1 MKQIIFLLF
10 LFIWYLPGQA
20 QLQNSKEAALTRDQ
34 KWLLQK
40 TELLYQDKKTDKSL
54 QVFLQQYKT
63 ILASNRHCLS
73 QPATI
78 ATLQLEGERLNT
90 ETTLLKWDV
99 TNDMESGDYIIERR
113 LDHPYGAF
121 DSVGR
126 IAYSFDKA
134 VLKSFHFMDRND
146 YPGKTWYRL
155 RKTGGAHEVKKM
167 VSVDGYNNKVNVF
180 PNPAPTSQVQVQLL
194 HFRPDDDTRLQVL
207 DANSRIVYTQRK
219 VLLNGSNV
227 FRLPYLHL
235 QPGTYFIKVM
245 NKLNTGASSFVIR

>member
-1 MKQIIFLLF
+1 MKQSIVLLF
-10 LFIWYLPGQA
+10 LFIWYLPGQT
-20 QLQNSKEAALTRDQ
+20 QLQNSKGAALTKEQ

-63 ILASNRHCLS
+63 ILASNRHCHS
-73 QPATI
+73 QPANI
-78 ATLQLEGERLNT
+78 VTLQLEGERLST

-99 TNDMESGDYIIERR
+99 TNDMESGDYIMEKR

-134 VLKSFHFMDRND
+134 VLKSYQFIDRND

-155 RKTGGAHEVKKM
+155 RKTGGAREVKKM
-167 VSVDGYNNKVNVF
+167 VSVDGYNNRVNIF
-180 PNPAPTSQVQVQLL
+180 PNPAPSSQVQVQVL
-194 HFRPDDDTRLQVL
+194 HFELDDDTGLQLL
-207 DANSRIVYTQRK
+207 DGNGRIVYAQRK
-219 VLLNGSNV
+219 VLLDGANV
-227 FRLPYLHL
+227 LKLPYLHL
-235 QPGTYFIKVM
+235 QPGSYFIKIT